1 MSKQAGIVREDEG
14 HRRASRTRD
23 HGVWTESFRVHSY
36 EVDARG
42 TTPIHTICNYL
53 QETAGNHAR
62 ALGVSAESMPA
73 RGLAWVLG
81 HLAVNIERETRW
93 GHTLSVETW
102 HSGVNG
108 LRTTRE
114 FVLRDHVGRRVGRAT
129 STWRI
134 IDLDRRRITRPP
146 ADLIA
151 VEACRRGRVIRDASA
166 PATDALGALGESPD
180 AADHHQVVTVRD
192 SDLGLNRHVNA
203 ARYAAWA
210 VEALPPSIRTDRRLA
225 RLELRF
231 CAESTRGDTIATDAQ
246 GEDGTRAHAAS
257 SLDVLHRLSRVEE
270 DQTLAMARS
279 RWTHRPASTG

>member
-1 MSKQAGIVREDEG
+1 MSKQTREARDRGRDRGAGRTGGRE
-14 HRRASRTRD
+14 
-23 HGVWTESFRVHSY
+23 VWTEYFRVHSY

-62 ALGVSAESMPA
+62 ALGFSAESMHA

-81 HLAVNIERETRW
+81 HLVVDIERETRW

-114 FVLRDHVGRRVGRAT
+114 FVLRDHAGCRVGRAT
-129 STWRI
+129 STWLI
-134 IDLDRRRITRPP
+134 IDLERRRITRPP

-151 VEACRRGRVIRDASA
+151 VETCRRGRVMHDASA
-166 PATDALGALGESPD
+166 PAADALGASGEAPG
-180 AADHHQVVTVRD
+180 AADHHRVVTVRD
-192 SDLGLNRHVNA
+192 SDLDLNRHVNN

-210 VEALPPSIRTDRRLA
+210 VEALPPSIRTDRRLE

-231 CAESTRGDTIATDAQ
+231 CAESTLGDTIATDAQ
-246 GEDGTRAHAAS
+246 VEAGTRAQTTT
-257 SLDVLHRLSRVEE
+257 SLDILHRLSRVGE
-270 DQTLAMARS
+270 DCTLAMARS
-279 RWTHRPASTG
+279 RWTHRPASVG